1 MYFCN
6 YLLEKYIL
14 LSNNYISYNF
24 INKIRKYGACFVLL
38 NNI

>member
-24 INKIRKYGACFVLL
+24 INKIRKYGA
-38 NNI
+38 